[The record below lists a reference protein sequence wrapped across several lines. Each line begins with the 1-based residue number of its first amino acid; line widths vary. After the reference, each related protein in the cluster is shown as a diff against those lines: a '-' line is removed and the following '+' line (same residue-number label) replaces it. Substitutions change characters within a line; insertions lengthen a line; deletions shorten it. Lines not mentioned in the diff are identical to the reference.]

1 MVKKGGSGSS
11 RNKYNQRG
19 GNGGRPNG
27 NMNDYRNRSQMSSS
41 NGFQQRQ
48 ANGGGYGSGGGGAGQ
63 QSRLGRNPTQ
73 SVQPMSRFSSA
84 PTAGTAAYQ
93 PRAYGN
99 GIAVGSND
107 SSSKPAYAPRP
118 MNGAASYYDAVANGT
133 SASSNHTRVASTE
146 QSKYVGFQSA
156 KPPPPPAAA
165 MASVYGQQS
174 HQTYPSAMATSAPS
188 SIYSL
193 PPPPFSS
200 VQSGL
205 PFSYPPPVLPVKN

>member
-48 ANGGGYGSGGGGAGQ
+48 ANGGGYGSGGGAGQ

-84 PTAGTAAYQ
+84 PTAGNAAYQ